1 MRSATTIA
9 AARGASP
16 TAPAR
21 RWRHRHRD
29 APGGRPATRRALAA
43 VIGAIRWEVLPM
55 PGVIDQAAQLPP
67 GSSVTVTCSPA
78 RGIEPTVDTAV
89 ELARRGFD
97 AVPHLAAR
105 QIPGTGALADL
116 VQRLAAAG
124 VTDVF
129 VVGGDAAEAAG
140 PFGDGLALLEAMAA
154 LDHPFTRVG
163 IPAHPEGHHRIDAQR
178 LWQAL
183 AAKQPHAS
191 YVVTQMCFDSAVI
204 GQWVAAA
211 RRRGIALPVYAGVP
225 GAVEL
230 PALLSV
236 SRRIGIGDSLRF
248 ARGNRRAVGGLLR
261 PGGYRPEPLLR
272 GLGARVREGCQLA
285 GVHVY
290 TFNRVEP
297 TVRRVQALRR
307 RELDQAVQESE
318 PA

>member
-9 AARGASP
+9 AARGSTPAGP
-16 TAPAR
+16 PRRRHRPRGTPAR
-21 RWRHRHRD
+21 
-29 APGGRPATRRALAA
+29 RPATRRALAA
-43 VIGAIRWEVLPM
+43 VTGAIRWEVLPM
-55 PGVIDQAAQLPP
+55 AGVIGQAAHLPP
-67 GSSVTVTCSPA
+67 GSPVTVTCSPA

-105 QIPGTGALADL
+105 QIPGTGELADL

-129 VVGGDAAEAAG
+129 VVGGDAAEPAG
-140 PFGDGLALLEAMAA
+140 PFSDGLALLEAMAA
-154 LDHPFTRVG
+154 VGHPFTRVG
-163 IPAHPEGHHRIDAQR
+163 IPAYPEGHHRIDTQR

-204 GQWVAAA
+204 GEWVAAA

-272 GLGARVREGCQLA
+272 GLGARVREGCELA